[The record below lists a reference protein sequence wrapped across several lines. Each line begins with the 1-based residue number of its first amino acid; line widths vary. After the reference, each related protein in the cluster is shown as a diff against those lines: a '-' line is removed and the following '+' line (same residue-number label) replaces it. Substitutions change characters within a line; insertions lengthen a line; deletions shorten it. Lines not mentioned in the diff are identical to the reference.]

1 MSEVEKCKLCG
12 GVIETIE
19 EGNEVVK
26 VCVVC
31 GCPYDCSGCP
41 YDCIAKEEQ

>member
-26 VCVVC
+26 FCVVC
-31 GCPYDCSGCP
+31 GCPYD
-41 YDCIAKEEQ
+41 YVVKESEEE